1 MGERDRSR
9 KRISWEQE
17 ITQESE
23 RGQDN
28 RGDEVTMILVSLIQV
43 QSNQIFKKK
52 QNEMEQRPI
61 SNVSYADAVSYS
73 A

>member
-1 MGERDRSR
+1 
-9 KRISWEQE
+9 
-17 ITQESE
+17 
-23 RGQDN
+23 
-28 RGDEVTMILVSLIQV
+28 MILASLIQV

-61 SNVSYADAVSYS
+61 SNVLYADAVSYS